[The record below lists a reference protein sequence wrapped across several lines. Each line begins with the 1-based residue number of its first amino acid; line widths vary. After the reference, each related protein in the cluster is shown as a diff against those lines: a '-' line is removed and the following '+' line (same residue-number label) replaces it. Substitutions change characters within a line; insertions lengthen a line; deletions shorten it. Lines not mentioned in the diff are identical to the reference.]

1 MQILRFICIFSEKS
15 FELCFEPV
23 LKTLSRDHCL
33 LLLVSLFLSPS
44 HPFEEDLTG
53 VTLAKDDGY

>member
-23 LKTLSRDHCL
+23 LKTLSRDHYPL
-33 LLLVSLFLSPS
+33 LSVSHLLTS
-44 HPFEEDLTG
+44 HPCEDDLTS
-53 VTLAKDDGY
+53 VPLAKDDGY